1 MENARMTQVLVDMKN
16 NVAIDAKT
24 MNEFCKEGQK
34 RAGYYYRKYSMDKVW
49 DLEEFWNEVFI
60 ELYENKDKFD
70 DKKAGFSTW
79 FAFKCTHIAV
89 RQLKKEDTR
98 LKYFPLED
106 AYLLDDEGGEVSVL
120 DCISDVNARTSES
133 AYFFQNA
140 GASIYEEIDKLPD
153 NYRKAEILVDIEGY
167 KPSEAAKLLGCSS
180 RDISNWVYRAHKAL
194 QQKLSKAD
202 LEAALYSDGK
212 RQGYKGKKSVFNFE
226 EMSL

>member
-34 RAGYYYRKYSMDKVW
+34 RAGYYYRKYSLDKIW

-120 DCISDVNARTSES
+120 DCISDVNLQLIRELCGVRAVRARV
-133 AYFFQNA
+133 QKN
-140 GASIYEEIDKLPD
+140 
-153 NYRKAEILVDIEGY
+153 ILIT
-167 KPSEAAKLLGCSS
+167 CWM
-180 RDISNWVYRAHKAL
+180 NWRIHPQEK
-194 QQKLSKAD
+194 
-202 LEAALYSDGK
+202 
-212 RQGYKGKKSVFNFE
+212 
-226 EMSL
+226 